1 LLLAAFANVLL
12 VRWLAARR
20 ATVGVDPH

>member
-20 ATVGVDPH
+20 ATAGVDPH